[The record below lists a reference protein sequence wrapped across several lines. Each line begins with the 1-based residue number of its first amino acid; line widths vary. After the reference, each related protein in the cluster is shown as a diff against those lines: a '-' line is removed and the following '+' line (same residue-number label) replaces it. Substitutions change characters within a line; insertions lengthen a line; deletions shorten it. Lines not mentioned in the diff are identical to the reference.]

1 MSDERRPQQSPKTR
15 LPRGGDRSKW
25 RLLGLLILFDL
36 LLISAMLLSF
46 QETELIQEETTLRQ
60 TREVFDVQIR
70 QQVITHTTLVTQIV
84 PYGSAD

>member
-1 MSDERRPQQSPKTR
+1 MSDGSHSQENSTR
-15 LPRGGDRSKW
+15 LRGRGDRSQW

-36 LLISAMLLSF
+36 LLIAAMLLSF

-60 TREVFDVQIR
+60 TREVFDVQVR

-84 PYGSAD
+84 PYGSAN